1 MSKTRLFTLAMA
13 AAIALASG
21 PVLAGADV
29 AEGEKVFKKKCNL
42 CHSEKGAEKGLGPS
56 LKGIVGAKAGATDF
70 KKYKGLKG
78 SDIVW
83 TEDNLDKFLA
93 DPKGFLGKK
102 SSMSGKLKKADQ
114 RAHVI
119 AYMKTLQ

>member
-1 MSKTRLFTLAMA
+1 MSKTRFFALAMA

-21 PVLAGADV
+21 PVLAGADI

-42 CHSEKGAEKGLGPS
+42 CHSEKGVEKGLGPP
-56 LKGIVGAKAGATDF
+56 LNGIVGAKAGITDF